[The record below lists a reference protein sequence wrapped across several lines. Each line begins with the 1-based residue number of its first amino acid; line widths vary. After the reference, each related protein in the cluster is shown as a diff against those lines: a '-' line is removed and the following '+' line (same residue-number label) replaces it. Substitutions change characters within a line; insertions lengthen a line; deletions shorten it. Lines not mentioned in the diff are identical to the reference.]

1 VLSYTDEAAR
11 RLADLIDQARS
22 ERDWS
27 VADLAV
33 EAGVSRPTVSR
44 LINHAEIP
52 VRQRTRDAIGVAFG
66 WPPGSCDA
74 VLAGAEMSDTDDVLS
89 VSIAAAQRLAEQ
101 VEQARVGTGFTKH
114 ELSRIA
120 GVPRPV
126 VSKLINHAEVP
137 GRQSVR
143 DAIGA
148 ALGWEA
154 GSCDAILAG
163 GAPTFLPSAQWAL
176 VVAERL
182 QVIAEEAE
190 SAAADNEQ
198 QALRWRQ
205 IAEQA
210 QAAAEDN
217 EQKAQRWRD
226 IGISARAAVR
236 LAQRGGRA

>member
-1 VLSYTDEAAR
+1 MLSYSDEAAR
-11 RLADLIDQARS
+11 RLADLVDQARG

-33 EAGVSRPTVSR
+33 KAGVSRPTVSR

-66 WPPGSCDA
+66 WPPGACDA
-74 VLAGAEMSDTDDVLS
+74 VLAGAQVSDTDVVLS
-89 VSIAAAQRLAEQ
+89 VSLAAGQRLAEQ
-101 VEQARVGTGFTKH
+101 VERARVGTGFTKH

-120 GVPRPV
+120 GVARPV
-126 VSKLINHAEVP
+126 VSRLINHGEVP

-148 ALGWEA
+148 ALGWES
-154 GSCDAILAG
+154 GSCDAVLAG
-163 GAPTFLPSAQWAL
+163 GAPTFLASAQWAL

-182 QVIAEEAE
+182 QMIAEQAE
-190 SAAADNEQ
+190 GAAADNEQ
-198 QALRWRQ
+198 QAARLRQ

-217 EQKAQRWRD
+217 EQQAQRWRD
-226 IGISARAAVR
+226 IGFNARAAVR
-236 LAQRGGRA
+236 LAQRGGRT

>member
-1 VLSYTDEAAR
+1 MLSYSEGAAR
-11 RLADLIDQARS
+11 RLADLIDEARR
-22 ERDWS
+22 EQQWS

-33 EAGVSRPTVSR
+33 KAGVSRPTVSR

-52 VRQRTRDAIGVAFG
+52 VRQRTRDAIGVAVG
-66 WPPGSCDA
+66 WAPGACDA
-74 VLAGAEMSDTDDVLS
+74 VLAGAEMSDSDAVLS
-89 VSIAAAQRLAEQ
+89 VSRAAALRLAEE

-120 GVPRPV
+120 GVARPI
-126 VSKLINHAEVP
+126 VSRLINHGEVP
-137 GRQSVR
+137 GRPAVR

-148 ALGWEA
+148 ALGWES

-163 GAPTFLPSAQWAL
+163 GTPTLLASAQWAM

-190 SAAADNEQ
+190 GAAADNEQ
-198 QALRWRQ
+198 QAQRWRD

-210 QAAAEDN
+210 QVAAADN
-217 EQKAQRWRD
+217 EQQAQRWRD
-226 IGISARAAVR
+226 IGINARAAVR
-236 LAQRGGRA
+236 LARRGGHE